1 MNRGLLDERPIEALR
16 LSVRTS
22 AILRLAELR
31 QVWQVAALSRA
42 ELRRIPNVTA
52 AVMAELEFHG
62 LVARSV
68 VGGGDGV
75 RLARVRGPL
84 DHEDPL
90 SAIYRAL
97 DYFPTPP
104 WAARAGA
111 ELIQRIDPGTW
122 RACEPACGEGHMA
135 HGLGDYFAEVEAFD
149 VYPHGYGG
157 LADFLLDPIGQG
169 ADWIVTNPP
178 FGLTVDFVR
187 LALQR
192 ARRGVAILQRTTF
205 FETIGRYPLFYGGQP
220 MAVFSPFAERVPM
233 TLGYWDPEASGQ
245 TPYAWYV
252 WLKREVAEA
261 SPVPMIRAGAAFG
274 TPIAPGIPP
283 GTKLRLTAAN
293 DAELFGVAA

>member
-1 MNRGLLDERPIEALR
+1 
-16 LSVRTS
+16 
-22 AILRLAELR
+22 
-31 QVWQVAALSRA
+31 
-42 ELRRIPNVTA
+42 
-52 AVMAELEFHG
+52 MAELEFHG

-178 FGLTVDFVR
+178 FGLTADFVR

-252 WLKREVAEA
+252 CRDVRNAAQLRPRQRGDLPNPAQLRQPQDGRGADRQAQRLDRALVEKPAVHSWASFAASTAQRRAQARASRTRPQSAFAATKA
-261 SPVPMIRAGAAFG
+261 SPSHP
-274 TPIAPGIPP
+274 
-283 GTKLRLTAAN
+283 
-293 DAELFGVAA
+293 